1 DALLYDWDYL
11 PAERRQAV
19 LAELL
24 DRPLP
29 CPVAVHGYNLDDDLG
44 ETLSQKGVTVSRYL
58 EPELFVQLRSA
69 ADAVVPDAAGTGSF
83 VQSVVDGTLSTALTP
98 LLGRILLILLV
109 VELLYTVQVS
119 FREHVLAPEPFLLIG
134 IISVI
139 RRVLLVTAEFGEL
152 KETPED
158 VFRHFI

>member
-1 DALLYDWDYL
+1 VLIAYLTLDEVNADLALRLAKEGGNTLYALVPRRPTPRAPFDALLYDWDYL

-44 ETLSQKGVTVSRYL
+44 ETLSRKGVAVSRYL

-69 ADAVVPDAAGTGSF
+69 ADAVVQDAGSTESG
-83 VQSVVDGTLSTALTP
+83 VWAAKGARTAAMT
-98 LLGRILLILLV
+98 
-109 VELLYTVQVS
+109 
-119 FREHVLAPEPFLLIG
+119 
-134 IISVI
+134 
-139 RRVLLVTAEFGEL
+139 
-152 KETPED
+152 
-158 VFRHFI
+158 